1 MYGAPD
7 MDRSS
12 NAQTPA
18 APPPAL
24 ESTASGQDSPTANG
38 PLLSGVSEDFGFG
51 GSPEAGDPW
60 LGCEIGGARL
70 VRLAGAG
77 GMGRVYEATQASP
90 ARRVAVK
97 LARPESLAEETA
109 RRLCREAD
117 VLATL
122 EHPGIARIHAAGRQL
137 LADGRSLPFMV
148 MQFVPSA
155 RPITE
160 WCRERELAERARI
173 ELLLEVCDAVG
184 HAHERGVVHR
194 DLKPGNVLVD
204 GDGRPRLVDFGV
216 ASWVAPTAPTISA
229 GGRIAGTPAYMSPE
243 QREGAPADA
252 RTDIYALGVLA
263 AELLTD
269 ESPARAQV
277 ALAARR
283 DRLAQ
288 IVRRCLELDPDAR
301 FGSVRE
307 LAAALCSQLEQ
318 PRALAAWRPEN
329 GRLILWAVVLA
340 AELLVIGAVALR
352 GWHRPPVS
360 RPVFDVDGPR
370 EAPATR

>member
-1 MYGAPD
+1 

-12 NAQTPA
+12 APALSA
-18 APPPAL
+18 APPAAL
-24 ESTASGQDSPTANG
+24 DSTASGRDATTGGDS
-38 PLLSGVSEDFGFG
+38 LLSGVCEDFGFG
-51 GSPEAGDPW
+51 GSPEVGDPW
-60 LGCEIGGARL
+60 LGREVGGARL

-77 GMGRVYEATQASP
+77 GMGRVYEAAQVSP

-97 LARPESLAEETA
+97 LAHPESLSEETA

-122 EHPGIARIHAAGRQL
+122 EHPGIARIHAAGRQP
-137 LADGRSLPFMV
+137 LATGRSLAFMV
-148 MQFVPSA
+148 MEFVPDA
-155 RPITE
+155 RPITD
-160 WCRERELAERARI
+160 WCRELRPDHRARI
-173 ELLLEVCDAVG
+173 EMLLSVCDAVG

-194 DLKPGNVLVD
+194 DLKPGNVLVA
-204 GDGRPRLVDFGV
+204 GDGKPRLVDFGV

-229 GGRIAGTPAYMSPE
+229 GGRITGTPAYMSPE

-277 ALAARR
+277 VLAGRS
-283 DRLAQ
+283 DRLAR
-288 IVRRCLELDPDAR
+288 IVRRCLELDPGAR
-301 FGSVRE
+301 FGSVHE
-307 LAAALCSQLEQ
+307 LAAALRSQFTQ
-318 PRALAAWRPEN
+318 PRAPAAWRPQS

-340 AELLVIGAVALR
+340 AELLVIGGLVLR
-352 GWHRPPVS
+352 GWLRPPVS
-360 RPVFDVDGPR
+360 PPVFGVDSPIQV
-370 EAPATR
+370 PATR

>member
-1 MYGAPD
+1 

-12 NAQTPA
+12 NAETPA
-18 APPPAL
+18 SPPPSL
-24 ESTASGQDSPTANG
+24 ESTASARDTATVGDS
-38 PLLSGVSEDFGFG
+38 LLSGACEDFGFG
-51 GSPEAGDPW
+51 GLPEAGDPW
-60 LGCEIGGARL
+60 LGCEVGGARL
-70 VRLAGAG
+70 VRLVGAG
-77 GMGRVYEATQASP
+77 GMGRVYEATQVSP

-97 LARPESLAEETA
+97 LARPESLSEETA

-122 EHPGIARIHAAGRQL
+122 EHPGIARIHAAGRQQ
-137 LADGRSLPFMV
+137 LAAGHSLPFMV
-148 MQFVPSA
+148 MQFVPDA

-160 WCRERELAERARI
+160 WCRQRALAEWSRI
-173 ELLLEVCDAVG
+173 ELLLQVCDAVG

-194 DLKPGNVLVD
+194 DIKPGNVLVD
-204 GDGRPRLVDFGV
+204 GDGRPRLVDFGI
-216 ASWVAPTAPTISA
+216 ASWVAPAASTISA

-252 RTDIYALGVLA
+252 RTDIFALGVLA

-277 ALAARR
+277 VLAARR

-307 LAAALCSQLEQ
+307 LAAALRSELEQ
-318 PRALAAWRPEN
+318 PCAPAAWRPEN

-340 AELLVIGAVALR
+340 AELLVIGALALR
-352 GWHRPPVS
+352 GWLRPPIS
-360 RPVFDVDGPR
+360 RPVFDVDGPIQAR
-370 EAPATR
+370 ATR